1 MQNLVAKIARI
12 IKNAKLYECFIHLFN
27 EMESD
32 MEKFGYLCNVIK
44 NWIMFNWFDK
54 KKKVKEEL
62 EASIAMLSKKRSEM
76 TQENISLEERLTN
89 LRKEVQKESS
99 LLDDKRATNCALQQR
114 NTELQKELDNLENKK
129 KESVDYIQDKENEC
143 SILNQKQEKI
153 TESLHELEKTVSER
167 QLEIKEL
174 DKSFSIKK
182 DEYDSIICDFGSIRK
197 QIRNEIYVETIE
209 SSRKYILMG
218 QLPWGEGWFKD
229 NLRSIGYNKSLAI
242 DGHDSFDHSYT
253 EIALA
258 YARARE
264 VNKVP
269 DEVWELTKGSIN
281 YCRKH
286 YGFKVPTPIWYM
298 CNDYLKMNVA
308 LTLKKM
314 KESSIEDIFQELA
327 VEIDFVQKSL
337 DIYHYKISDTY
348 IKKLFAYVK
357 VKYQQYQ
364 AAKEERERMAEE
376 KKAQQEYAR
385 AIKQAQKD
393 EEKAQFEIE
402 KRQAKLLEAK
412 TQEQLQKLNE
422 EIAKL
427 QAALKDAI
435 ERRERALSMAQQTKS
450 GYVYVISN
458 IGSFGEGIYK
468 IGMTRRLDPMERIFE
483 LGNASVP
490 FPFDVHAFIY
500 SEDAP
505 ALEAYLHKVFD
516 NKKVNTVNYRK
527 EYFRTTL
534 DEIKNALIRK
544 GIEADFIEEPP
555 AYQYRES
562 SQRY

>member
-1 MQNLVAKIARI
+1 
-12 IKNAKLYECFIHLFN
+12 
-27 EMESD
+27 
-32 MEKFGYLCNVIK
+32 
-44 NWIMFNWFDK
+44 MFNWFDK
-54 KKKVKEEL
+54 KKKEKQEL
-62 EASIAMLSKKRSEM
+62 EASIAMLSKIRSEM
-76 TQENISLEERLTN
+76 TQENISLEEQLTD

-114 NTELQKELDNLENKK
+114 NAELQKELDNLENKK

-143 SILNQKQEKI
+143 SIINQKQEKI
-153 TESLHELEKTVSER
+153 TESLQELEKMVSER
-167 QLEIKEL
+167 QLEIREL
-174 DKSFSIKK
+174 DKSIFIKK
-182 DEYDSIICDFGSIRK
+182 DELNTTIKDIENIRE
-197 QIRNEIYVETIE
+197 QIRDQIYIETINN
-209 SSRKYILMG
+209 SRKFVLMG
-218 QLPWGEGWFKD
+218 KLPWRDNKYWIKE
-229 NLRSIGYNKSLAI
+229 NLRSIGFSEKLSI
-242 DGHDSFDHSYT
+242 DGFD
-253 EIALA
+253 
-258 YARARE
+258 RE
-264 VNKVP
+264 NGFGP
-269 DEVWELTKGSIN
+269 DYKCDVLWNVDHNHNTRIPNQVWSI
-281 YCRKH
+281 
-286 YGFKVPTPIWYM
+286 
-298 CNDYLKMNVA
+298 CNDYLRLNVA
-308 LTLKKM
+308 LILKKM
-314 KESSIEDIFQELA
+314 KTSSLEDIFHELTL
-327 VEIDFVQKSL
+327 EIDFVQRAL
-337 DIYHYKISDTY
+337 NIYDYKISENY
-348 IKKLFAYVK
+348 INKLFAYVK
-357 VKYQQYQ
+357 VKHQQFLI
-364 AAKEERERMAEE
+364 AEEERELMAEE

-402 KRQAKLLEAK
+402 KRQAKLQEAK

-490 FPFDVHAFIY
+490 FPFDVHTFIY

-562 SQRY
+562 MNIYHR

>member
-1 MQNLVAKIARI
+1 
-12 IKNAKLYECFIHLFN
+12 
-27 EMESD
+27 MESN
-32 MEKFGYLCNVIK
+32 MEKFDYLCIVIIIR
-44 NWIMFNWFDK
+44 IMFNWFGK
-54 KKKVKEEL
+54 KKKEKEEL
-62 EASIAMLSKKRSEM
+62 EASIAMLSKKLSEM
-76 TQENISLEERLTN
+76 TQETISLEGQLKD

-114 NTELQKELDNLENKK
+114 NAELQKELDNLENKK
-129 KESVDYIQDKENEC
+129 KELVDYIQDKENEC

-153 TESLHELEKTVSER
+153 TETLQKLEKTVSER

-174 DKSFSIKK
+174 DKSIFIKK
-182 DEYDSIICDFGSIRK
+182 DELNTTIEDIDNIRK
-197 QIRNEIYVETIE
+197 QIRNQIYVETINN
-209 SSRKYILMG
+209 SREFSLWADKRIYLKGTAWHNEM
-218 QLPWGEGWFKD
+218 LK
-229 NLRSIGYNKSLAI
+229 SIGFNKNLSI
-242 DGHDSFDHSYT
+242 DGEEHFDKREIDYT
-253 EIALA
+253 FASQIRELGLTSEILVTKRSDD
-258 YARARE
+258 YYQ
-264 VNKVP
+264 KSHVP
-269 DEVWELTKGSIN
+269 DIVWSL
-281 YCRKH
+281 
-286 YGFKVPTPIWYM
+286 

-308 LTLKKM
+308 LLLKKM
-314 KESSIEDIFQELA
+314 KDYCLEDITHLLTL
-327 VEIDFVQKSL
+327 EINYVQKCL
-337 DIYHYKISDTY
+337 DIYHYQISQRY
-348 IKKLFAYVK
+348 IETLFAYVK
-357 VKYQQYQ
+357 IKVEQYQ
-364 AAKEERERMAEE
+364 IAKEEHERMAEE

-402 KRQAKLLEAK
+402 KRQAKLQEAK

-490 FPFDVHAFIY
+490 FPFDVHTFIY

-562 SQRY
+562 MNIYHR

>member
-1 MQNLVAKIARI
+1 
-12 IKNAKLYECFIHLFN
+12 
-27 EMESD
+27 
-32 MEKFGYLCNVIK
+32 
-44 NWIMFNWFDK
+44 MFNWFSK
-54 KKKVKEEL
+54 KKKEKEEL
-62 EASIAMLSKKRSEM
+62 EASIVMLSKKRSEM
-76 TQENISLEERLTN
+76 TQETISLEEQLTD

-99 LLDDKRATNCALQQR
+99 HLDDKRATNYSLQQR
-114 NTELQKELDNLENKK
+114 NAELQKELDNLENKK
-129 KESVDYIQDKENEC
+129 KESLDYIQNKESDC
-143 SILNQKQEKI
+143 SILNQKQKMI
-153 TESLHELEKTVSER
+153 TESLQKLEKTVSER

-174 DKSFSIKK
+174 DKSIFIKK
-182 DEYDSIICDFGSIRK
+182 DELNTTIKDIENVKK
-197 QIRNEIYVETIE
+197 QIRNQIYVETINNSRDYALLADKRTYMYGRE
-209 SSRKYILMG
+209 WRKYML
-218 QLPWGEGWFKD
+218 Q
-229 NLRSIGYNKSLAI
+229 SIGFNQYLSI
-242 DGHDSFDHSYT
+242 DGIEHAT
-253 EIALA
+253 ELDLFEKKFNC
-258 YARARE
+258 RRDVRE
-264 VNKVP
+264 RCDKSWNTSSVP
-269 DEVWELTKGSIN
+269 DAVWSL
-281 YCRKH
+281 
-286 YGFKVPTPIWYM
+286 
-298 CNDYLKMNVA
+298 CNDYLKLNVA

-314 KESSIEDIFQELA
+314 KDHTLDELYHELTL
-327 VEIDFVQKSL
+327 EINYVQKCL
-337 DIYHYKISDTY
+337 NIYHYKIDQRY
-348 IKKLFAYVK
+348 IESLFAYVK
-357 VKYQQYQ
+357 IKVEQYQ
-364 AAKEERERMAEE
+364 EAKEERERLAEE

-402 KRQAKLLEAK
+402 KRQAKLQEAK

-490 FPFDVHAFIY
+490 FPFDVHTFIY

-527 EYFRTTL
+527 EYFRTSL

-555 AYQYRES
+555 AYQFRES
-562 SQRY
+562 MNISHH

>member
-1 MQNLVAKIARI
+1 
-12 IKNAKLYECFIHLFN
+12 
-27 EMESD
+27 
-32 MEKFGYLCNVIK
+32 
-44 NWIMFNWFDK
+44 MFNWFDK
-54 KKKVKEEL
+54 KKKEKQEL
-62 EASIAMLSKKRSEM
+62 EASIAMLSKIRSEM
-76 TQENISLEERLTN
+76 TQENISLEEQLTD
-89 LRKEVQKESS
+89 LRKEVQKELS
-99 LLDDKRATNCALQQR
+99 LLDDKRATNCALQQQ
-114 NTELQKELDNLENKK
+114 NAELQKELDNLENKK
-129 KESVDYIQDKENEC
+129 KEYVDYIQDKENEC
-143 SILNQKQEKI
+143 SIINQKQEKI
-153 TESLHELEKTVSER
+153 TESLQELEKMVSER
-167 QLEIKEL
+167 QLEIREL
-174 DKSFSIKK
+174 DKSIFIKK
-182 DEYDSIICDFGSIRK
+182 DELNTTKKDIDNIRK
-197 QIRNEIYVETIE
+197 QIRNQIYIETIN
-209 SSRKYILMG
+209 SSRDYALLADKRIYLKGPM
-218 QLPWGEGWFKD
+218 WHKEM
-229 NLRSIGYNKSLAI
+229 LRSIGYNKELSI
-242 DGHDSFDHSYT
+242 DGEEHYDT
-253 EIALA
+253 
-258 YARARE
+258 RE
-264 VNKVP
+264 LGLTFASQISITQRSDDWYQKTRVP
-269 DEVWELTKGSIN
+269 DIVWSL
-281 YCRKH
+281 
-286 YGFKVPTPIWYM
+286 

-308 LTLKKM
+308 LLLKKL
-314 KESSIEDIFQELA
+314 KDYCLDDINHLLTL
-327 VEIDFVQKSL
+327 EINYVQKCL
-337 DIYHYKISDTY
+337 DIYHYKIDQGY
-348 IKKLFAYVK
+348 IETLFAYVRIK
-357 VKYQQYQ
+357 AEQYQ
-364 AAKEERERMAEE
+364 IAKEERERMAEE

-402 KRQAKLLEAK
+402 KRQAKLQEAK

-490 FPFDVHAFIY
+490 FPFDVHTFIY

-562 SQRY
+562 SNMYHN

>member
-1 MQNLVAKIARI
+1 
-12 IKNAKLYECFIHLFN
+12 
-27 EMESD
+27 MESN
-32 MEKFGYLCNVIK
+32 MEKFDYLCIVIIIR
-44 NWIMFNWFDK
+44 IMFNWFGK
-54 KKKVKEEL
+54 KKKEKEEL
-62 EASIAMLSKKRSEM
+62 EASIAMLSKKLSEM
-76 TQENISLEERLTN
+76 TQENNSLEKQLTD

-114 NTELQKELDNLENKK
+114 NAELQKELDNLENKK

-153 TESLHELEKTVSER
+153 TESLQELEKMVSKR

-174 DKSFSIKK
+174 DKSIFLKK
-182 DEYDSIICDFGSIRK
+182 DELNTTKKDIDNIRK
-197 QIRNEIYVETIE
+197 QIRNQIYVETINNSRDF
-209 SSRKYILMG
+209 SSWADKRIYLKGSIWHKEM
-218 QLPWGEGWFKD
+218 
-229 NLRSIGYNKSLAI
+229 LRSIGYRKELSIDGDEHNYYGSLAREY
-242 DGHDSFDHSYT
+242 DFDS
-253 EIALA
+253 EIKVTRRSDD
-258 YARARE
+258 YFQ
-264 VNKVP
+264 KSHVP
-269 DEVWELTKGSIN
+269 DIVWSL
-281 YCRKH
+281 
-286 YGFKVPTPIWYM
+286 
-298 CNDYLKMNVA
+298 CNDYLKLNVA
-308 LTLKKM
+308 LLLKKM
-314 KESSIEDIFQELA
+314 KDYCLDDLNHLLTL
-327 VEIDFVQKSL
+327 EINYVQKCL
-337 DIYHYKISDTY
+337 DIYHYKIDQRY
-348 IKKLFAYVK
+348 IETLFAYVRIK
-357 VKYQQYQ
+357 AEQYQ
-364 AAKEERERMAEE
+364 IAKEERERMAEE

-402 KRQAKLLEAK
+402 KRQAKLQEAK
-412 TQEQLQKLNE
+412 TQEQLLKLNE

-427 QAALKDAI
+427 QVALKDAI

-490 FPFDVHAFIY
+490 FPFDVHTFIY

-516 NKKVNTVNYRK
+516 NKKVNTVNNRK

-534 DEIKNALIRK
+534 GEIKNALTRK

-555 AYQYRES
+555 AYQFRES
-562 SQRY
+562 SNIYHR